1 MRSVFLDNLPKW
13 QTVKP
18 PPGCERDEYR
28 LAVISLF
35 FLFIV
40 ALLEE
45 TAIVFVALRGE
56 QTQAR
61 RACMLLRAVRRTG
74 GLRQH
79 SLAQLS
85 RGDVVF
91 PAEPCSGWPQ
101 ARSSKRTSGAW
112 CSRCCTCARHRLPPR
127 PPS

>member
-1 MRSVFLDNLPKW
+1 MRNGSVDNLPKW

-35 FLFIV
+35 VLFIV

-56 QTQAR
+56 QT
-61 RACMLLRAVRRTG
+61 
-74 GLRQH
+74 
-79 SLAQLS
+79 
-85 RGDVVF
+85 
-91 PAEPCSGWPQ
+91 
-101 ARSSKRTSGAW
+101 
-112 CSRCCTCARHRLPPR
+112 
-127 PPS
+127 